1 MTLFFGAIKKLEFPV
16 RWAENNASL
25 SPRTEIS
32 MLIRTDEARTLN
44 TDSWLACL
52 LAAVAGALN
61 TVAFEI
67 VGFFAANMT
76 GNVSSLSD
84 NLARF
89 RWNGGLFFLSVVL
102 FFMFGAVL
110 STLIINAGRRRGLRG
125 IYAFVIVIE
134 ALALMALGVA
144 ELSVTLPGAVL
155 ILALSLLMGLQNAV
169 VTRISNARVRTTHV
183 SGTATDIGIE
193 MAMLIDIL
201 RRRESPSEA
210 TAYLDRLTLNTLTIA
225 GFLVGGIVGIWAW
238 SLLGYAFLIVAGC
251 VLMVM
256 SLLSLHHAKVRYS
269 AAASSTFK

>member
-1 MTLFFGAIKKLEFPV
+1 
-16 RWAENNASL
+16 
-25 SPRTEIS
+25 

-89 RWNGGLFFLSVVL
+89 RWNGGIFFLSIVL
-102 FFMFGAVL
+102 FFIFGALL

-134 ALALMALGVA
+134 ALALMVLGVA
-144 ELSVTLPGAVL
+144 ELSFTLPGAVL

-201 RRRESPSEA
+201 RRQESPSEA
-210 TAYLDRLTLNTLTIA
+210 TAYLDRLKLHALTIA

-256 SLLSLHHAKVRYS
+256 SLLSLHHAKARYS
-269 AAASSTFK
+269 AAASGTLK